1 MKKDD
6 MDHWF
11 MTDFSSSVGTIS
23 IAIIQVIDAYNIKA
37 FG

>member
-23 IAIIQVIDAYNIKA
+23 IAIIQVFDAYNIKA